1 MDPIEL
7 NPYLIILLGAVTG
20 FVGGLAGLGGGIVVI
35 PVLVVFF
42 GFTQQQA
49 QGSALALLA
58 IPVSFVA
65 AYTYWKAGYVDI
77 KIVLLLAAGFVVGG
91 YAGAKLAVAMPTVLL
106 QRIFGF
112 LLLGLGARMVFFAR

>member
-1 MDPIEL
+1 MEFIQQ
-7 NPYLIILLGAVTG
+7 NPVLFVLLGVLTG

-58 IPVSFVA
+58 IPVSVVA
-65 AYTYWKAGYVDI
+65 AYTYWKAGYVDV
-77 KIVLLLAAGFVVGG
+77 KVVLLLAAGFVVGG
-91 YAGAKLAVAMPTVLL
+91 YAGAKLAIVMPTILL
-106 QRIFGF
+106 QRIFGI

>member
-1 MDPIEL
+1 MEFIQQ
-7 NPYLIILLGAVTG
+7 NPVLFVLLGVLTG

-42 GFTQQQA
+42 GFTQHQA

-58 IPVSFVA
+58 IPVSVVA
-65 AYTYWKAGYVDI
+65 AYTYWKAGYVDV
-77 KIVLLLAAGFVVGG
+77 KVVLLLAAGFVVGG
-91 YAGAKLAVAMPTVLL
+91 DAGAKLAIVMPTILL
-106 QRIFGF
+106 QRIFGI